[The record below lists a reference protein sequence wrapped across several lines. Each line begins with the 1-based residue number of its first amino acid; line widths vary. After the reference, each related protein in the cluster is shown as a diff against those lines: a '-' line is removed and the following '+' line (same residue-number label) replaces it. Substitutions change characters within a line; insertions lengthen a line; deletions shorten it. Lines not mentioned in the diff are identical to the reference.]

1 MPYSVRPLR
10 RRYLSNTPS
19 VSPESAPPSRAASGY
34 DMASDDSAAE
44 MDRLWLQVKPLYDAL
59 HAFTRN
65 GLERA
70 YGARGAAPD
79 GRIPAHLLGQH
90 VEPRLAR
97 GGPPLRRPRSAAPRP
112 PSTPLPQR
120 RYAPTQ
126 DARCLVTHAVTSTP
140 PGQRPPP
147 TRSAPSAH
155 TPRAHPPRPAAS
167 AQLPSSETANHLV
180 EAMIISASSSTWP
193 KSGPT
198 PAPITVH

>member
-19 VSPESAPPSRAASGY
+19 VSPESAPPSRAAVGLRHGPG
-34 DMASDDSAAE
+34 
-44 MDRLWLQVKPLYDAL
+44 RLRRRD
-59 HAFTRN
+59 
-65 GLERA
+65 
-70 YGARGAAPD
+70 
-79 GRIPAHLLGQH
+79 
-90 VEPRLAR
+90 
-97 GGPPLRRPRSAAPRP
+97 GPPLAAGQAAVRRAPRLHATGSSGP
-112 PSTPLPQR
+112 TARAARLRTAASR
-120 RYAPTQ
+120 RTCWATCG
-126 DARCLVTHAVTSTP
+126 AETGSRRATFTSSAIRCAATAFNTSTSASVCADP
-140 PGQRPPP
+140 RCSMSRDPCRDFHTTWTRPPP

-198 PAPITVH
+198 PAPITIH

>member
-1 MPYSVRPLR
+1 
-10 RRYLSNTPS
+10 
-19 VSPESAPPSRAASGY
+19 
-34 DMASDDSAAE
+34 

-79 GRIPAHLLGQH
+79 GRIPAHLLGNMWSRDGLEAGH
-90 VEPRLAR
+90 LYVA
-97 GGPPLRRPRSAAPRP
+97 RSAAPRP

-126 DARCLVTHAVTSTP
+126 DPRCLVTHAVTSTP

-167 AQLPSSETANHLV
+167 AQLSSSETANHLV
-180 EAMIISASSSTWP
+180 EAMIISASSSR
-193 KSGPT
+193 GPSRVPRPRPSLFTEQRSAT
-198 PAPITVH
+198 PTLWTSACTGAGRFSDRGVRTPS

>member
-19 VSPESAPPSRAASGY
+19 VSPESAPPSRAAVGLRHGPGRLRRRDGPPLAVGQAAVRRAPRLHTQRARAGLRRARRGSG
-34 DMASDDSAAE
+34 
-44 MDRLWLQVKPLYDAL
+44 RP
-59 HAFTRN
+59 HP
-65 GLERA
+65 
-70 YGARGAAPD
+70 GA
-79 GRIPAHLLGQH
+79 PAGQH
-90 VEPRLAR
+90 VEPRRAR